1 VRGLSRNDLYLRYYF
16 TFQTMIVKS
25 QKTLLLLGFTLCFFL
40 AKSQTINPKNTA
52 KGKNLFETQCGSCHG
67 ISNGNFG
74 PKLGG
79 VHATRPLEELYNFI
93 KNPSLFIQNGDV
105 RTKVLLDKYKTEMP
119 AFAHLKDTE
128 IKSIFEYIKQ
138 QSDFLKE
145 SPLIVENPPKNT
157 PIKLYSSPIKSSNLW
172 IELEDFIK
180 LPIQPNTPNDKGIA
194 TLRSSPNNSEEIF
207 VSDQMGLIYRIKNKQ
222 KQVYFDIR
230 KFKPDF
236 IFSPGIGTGLGS
248 FDFHPDFQQNG
259 IFYTT
264 HAEPFANKIAI
275 NSKAWAD
282 SIGVGLQWVITEWQH
297 KNPADSLFEGIG
309 REVLRFNTPTT
320 AHGGQDLSFVPNLLK
335 NDSNYG
341 LLYLGIGDG
350 GSNNIKLPELCH
362 SPKSL
367 LGTVI
372 RIDPMGKNGVFDSY
386 GIPPDNPFA
395 TQTDQGI
402 QKEIYAFG
410 FRNPHRLAWFEGK
423 LLVADIGEANIEE
436 VNLVEKGGDYGWSN
450 QEGAWGV
457 KTKIDKTVL
466 FEISET
472 EMQKYRLPIAQYDHN
487 EGKAISGGFV
497 YKGYLKALENKYF
510 FGDIVTGKLY
520 FMNTENLKNDN
531 EIFNV
536 NIISEGKETTLKELA
551 NLKRAHLRIGFD
563 QNTGDLFIMT
573 KNDQSIRKVK
583 KAYFK

>member
-1 VRGLSRNDLYLRYYF
+1 MSELSEYKHFLFNTL
-16 TFQTMIVKS
+16 MIILVFCS
-25 QKTLLLLGFTLCFFL
+25 ISDGQKTNDSVKKRK
-40 AKSQTINPKNTA
+40 AI
-52 KGKNLFETQCGSCHG
+52 FETQCGSCHG

-79 VHATRPLEELYNFI
+79 VHATRPLEELYSFV
-93 KNPSLFIQNGDV
+93 KNPNQFTQNGDA
-105 RTKVLLDKYKTEMP
+105 RTKALLEKYKTEMP
-119 AFAHLKDTE
+119 AFAHLKDSE

-145 SPLIVENPPKNT
+145 SPLIVETSPKSVAKKIYSP
-157 PIKLYSSPIKSSNLW
+157 PIKPSTLC
-172 IELEDFIK
+172 IELEDFITFPK
-180 LPIQPNTPNDKGIA
+180 QPNTPQDKGIA
-194 TLRSSPNNSEEIF
+194 TLRSSPNHSGEIF

-230 KFKPDF
+230 KYKTEFMF
-236 IFSPGIGTGLGS
+236 TPGIGTGLGS
-248 FDFHPDFQQNG
+248 FDFHPDFQKNG

-264 HAEPFANKIAI
+264 HAEPFANKPAI

-282 SIGVGLQWVITEWQH
+282 SIGVGLQWVITEWKH
-297 KNPADSLFEGIG
+297 KSPSDSLFEGIG

-320 AHGGQDLSFVPNLLK
+320 AHGGQDLCFVPNVSK

-367 LGTVI
+367 LGTII

-386 GIPPDNPFA
+386 GIPSDNPFA
-395 TQTDQGI
+395 NKTEQGI

-410 FRNPHRLAWFEGK
+410 FRNPHRFAWFDGK
-423 LLVADIGEANIEE
+423 LLAADVGEANIEE
-436 VNLVEKGGDYGWSN
+436 INLVEKGRDYGWSN

-457 KTKIDKTVL
+457 KTKIDKTIV

-472 EMQKYRLPIAQYDHN
+472 EKRKYTLPIAQYDHN

-497 YKGYLKALENKYF
+497 YKGYLKVLENKYF
-510 FGDIVTGKLY
+510 FGDIVTGQLY
-520 FMNTENLKNDN
+520 FMDTENLKKDN
-531 EIFNV
+531 EIFSV
-536 NIISEGKETTLKELA
+536 NIISEGKEIALKELA

-563 QNTGDLFIMT
+563 ADSGDLFIMT
-573 KNDQSIRKVK
+573 KNDQTMRKVK

>member
-1 VRGLSRNDLYLRYYF
+1 
-16 TFQTMIVKS
+16 MILNIC
-25 QKTLLLLGFTLCFFL
+25 KTLLLLGLNFCSFL
-40 AKSQTINPKNTA
+40 AISQNPNKKDIL
-52 KGKNLFETQCGSCHG
+52 KGKTLFSTQCGSCHG

-79 VHATRPLEELYNFI
+79 VHSTRPLEELFKFV
-93 KNPSLFIQNGDV
+93 KNPALFIQNGDV
-105 RTKVLLDKYKTEMP
+105 RTKALLDKYKTEMP
-119 AFAHLKDTE
+119 AFAHLKDVE

-138 QSDFLKE
+138 QSETLKE
-145 SPLIVENPPKNT
+145 NPLIVKNPPINAPLKRFSP
-157 PIKLYSSPIKSSNLW
+157 PIKPSALC

-194 TLRSSPNNSEEIF
+194 TLRSSPIHIGEIF

-222 KQVYFDIR
+222 KEVYFDIR
-230 KFKPDF
+230 KYSSEFM
-236 IFSPGIGTGLGS
+236 FSPGIGTGLGS
-248 FDFHPDFQQNG
+248 FDFHPNFKQNG
-259 IFYTT
+259 IFYST
-264 HAEPFANKIAI
+264 HAEPYTNKPAI

-282 SIGVGLQWVITEWQH
+282 SIGVGLQWVITEWKH
-297 KNPADSLFEGIG
+297 KNSSDSLFEGIG

-320 AHGGQDLSFVPNLLK
+320 AHGGQDLSFVPNLSK
-335 NDSNYG
+335 SDSNYG

-350 GSNNIKLPELCH
+350 GSNNLKLPELCH

-367 LGTVI
+367 LGTII

-386 GIPPDNPFA
+386 GIPVDNPF
-395 TQTDQGI
+395 TNQTDQGI

-436 VNLVEKGGDYGWSN
+436 VNLVEKGGDYGWGN

-466 FEISET
+466 FEISDNEK
-472 EMQKYRLPIAQYDHN
+472 QKYTLPIAQYDHN
-487 EGKAISGGFV
+487 EGNAISGGFV

-520 FMNTENLKNDN
+520 FMNTENLKNEN

-536 NIISEGKETTLKELA
+536 NIISDGKETSLKELA
-551 NLKRAHLRIGFD
+551 NLKRTHLRIGYD